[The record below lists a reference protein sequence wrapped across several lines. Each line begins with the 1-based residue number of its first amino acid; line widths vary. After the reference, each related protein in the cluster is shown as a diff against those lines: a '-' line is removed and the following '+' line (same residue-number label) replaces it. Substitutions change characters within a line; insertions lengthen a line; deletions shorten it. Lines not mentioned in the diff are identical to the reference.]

1 MWASRAVS
9 IGYRWKVG
17 DGGSIKFGED
27 IWVGNSPLAT
37 QFWYIYVIS
46 NQQTQTIKG
55 MWDGNQIRGTFRR
68 TLSKE
73 MMVQWQEIL
82 EIARTITFLKEGDQ
96 LI

>member
-1 MWASRAVS
+1 MWASRVVS
-9 IGYRWKVG
+9 LGYRWKVG
-17 DGGSIKFGED
+17 DGGSIKFWED
-27 IWVGNSPLAT
+27 IWVGNSPLA
-37 QFWYIYVIS
+37 
-46 NQQTQTIKG
+46 

-82 EIARTITFLKEGDQ
+82 EIARTITFSKEGDQ